1 MDHAQY
7 VNKVG
12 KQINDSTKMNVDID
26 NTSVTNI
33 VLIPHLETIYNQL
46 ESDLKK
52 NDPDFPFTQEDLIK
66 IGGYINCL
74 KKQINFYEI
83 QDIDN
88 DCILTEIEEHIE
100 EKKCPTSQCSHL
112 IKLTITKKWHRP

>member
-46 ESDLKK
+46 EFDLKK
-52 NDPDFPFTQEDLIK
+52 NDPDFPFTQEDLVK

-74 KKQINFYEI
+74 KKQINFYEV

-88 DCILTEIEEHIE
+88 DCILTETEKHIIQE
-100 EKKCPTSQCSHL
+100 
-112 IKLTITKKWHRP
+112 

>member
-26 NTSVTNI
+26 NTSITNI
-33 VLIPHLETIYNQL
+33 VLIPHLEVIYNQL

-66 IGGYINCL
+66 IGGYIKL
-74 KKQINFYEI
+74 FKKTNKF
-83 QDIDN
+83 
-88 DCILTEIEEHIE
+88 L
-100 EKKCPTSQCSHL
+100 
-112 IKLTITKKWHRP
+112 

>member
-12 KQINDSTKMNVDID
+12 KQINDSTKMNIDID

-66 IGGYINCL
+66 IGRYINCL

-88 DCILTEIEEHIE
+88 NCILTEIEEHIIQE
-100 EKKCPTSQCSHL
+100 
-112 IKLTITKKWHRP
+112 

>member
-12 KQINDSTKMNVDID
+12 KQINDSTKIDID

-88 DCILTEIEEHIE
+88 NCILTEIEEHIIQE
-100 EKKCPTSQCSHL
+100 
-112 IKLTITKKWHRP
+112 

>member
-33 VLIPHLETIYNQL
+33 VLIPHLEVIYNQL

-88 DCILTEIEEHIE
+88 DCILTEIEEDI
-100 EKKCPTSQCSHL
+100 
-112 IKLTITKKWHRP
+112 ID

>member
-52 NDPDFPFTQEDLIK
+52 NDPDFPFTHEDLIK

-88 DCILTEIEEHIE
+88 DCILTEIEEHIIQE
-100 EKKCPTSQCSHL
+100 
-112 IKLTITKKWHRP
+112 

>member
-33 VLIPHLETIYNQL
+33 VLIPHLEVIYNQL

-52 NDPDFPFTQEDLIK
+52 NDPVFPFTQEDLIK

-88 DCILTEIEEHIE
+88 DCILTEIEEHIIQE
-100 EKKCPTSQCSHL
+100 
-112 IKLTITKKWHRP
+112 

>member
-1 MDHAQY
+1 MDRAQY

-12 KQINDSTKMNVDID
+12 KQINDSTKMNIDID

-88 DCILTEIEEHIE
+88 DCILTEIEEHIIQE
-100 EKKCPTSQCSHL
+100 
-112 IKLTITKKWHRP
+112 

>member
-33 VLIPHLETIYNQL
+33 VLIPHLEVIYNQL

-88 DCILTEIEEHIE
+88 DCVLTEIEEHIIQE
-100 EKKCPTSQCSHL
+100 
-112 IKLTITKKWHRP
+112 

>member
-33 VLIPHLETIYNQL
+33 VLIPHLEVIYNQL
-46 ESDLKK
+46 ESDLKE

-88 DCILTEIEEHIE
+88 DCILTEIEEHIIQE
-100 EKKCPTSQCSHL
+100 
-112 IKLTITKKWHRP
+112 

>member
-12 KQINDSTKMNVDID
+12 KQINDSTKMNIDID

-33 VLIPHLETIYNQL
+33 VLIPHLEVIYNQL

-52 NDPDFPFTQEDLIK
+52 NDPDFPFTQEDLVK

-88 DCILTEIEEHIE
+88 DCILTEIEEHIIQE
-100 EKKCPTSQCSHL
+100 
-112 IKLTITKKWHRP
+112 

>member
-26 NTSVTNI
+26 NISVTNI
-33 VLIPHLETIYNQL
+33 VLIPHLEVIYNQL

-88 DCILTEIEEHIE
+88 DCILTEIEEHIIQE
-100 EKKCPTSQCSHL
+100 
-112 IKLTITKKWHRP
+112 

>member
-7 VNKVG
+7 VNKIG

-33 VLIPHLETIYNQL
+33 VLIPHLEVIYNQL

-88 DCILTEIEEHIE
+88 DCILTEIEEHIIQE
-100 EKKCPTSQCSHL
+100 
-112 IKLTITKKWHRP
+112 

>member
-33 VLIPHLETIYNQL
+33 VLIPHLEVIYNQL

-88 DCILTEIEEHIE
+88 GCILTEIEEHIIQE
-100 EKKCPTSQCSHL
+100 
-112 IKLTITKKWHRP
+112 

>member
-1 MDHAQY
+1 MDHARY

-12 KQINDSTKMNVDID
+12 KQINDSTKMNIDID

-33 VLIPHLETIYNQL
+33 VLIPHLEVIYNQL

-88 DCILTEIEEHIE
+88 DCILTEIEEHIIQE
-100 EKKCPTSQCSHL
+100 
-112 IKLTITKKWHRP
+112 

>member
-33 VLIPHLETIYNQL
+33 VLIPHFETIYNQL
-46 ESDLKK
+46 ESDVKK

-74 KKQINFYEI
+74 KKQINFYEV

-88 DCILTEIEEHIE
+88 DCILTETEKHIIQE
-100 EKKCPTSQCSHL
+100 
-112 IKLTITKKWHRP
+112 

>member
-12 KQINDSTKMNVDID
+12 KQINDFTKMNVDID

-33 VLIPHLETIYNQL
+33 VLIPHLEVIYNQL

-52 NDPDFPFTQEDLIK
+52 NDPDFPFTQEDLVK

-74 KKQINFYEI
+74 KKQINFYEV

-88 DCILTEIEEHIE
+88 DCILTETEKHIIQE
-100 EKKCPTSQCSHL
+100 
-112 IKLTITKKWHRP
+112 

>member
-12 KQINDSTKMNVDID
+12 KQINDFTKMNVDID

-33 VLIPHLETIYNQL
+33 VLIPHLEVIYNQL

-88 DCILTEIEEHIE
+88 DCILTEIEEHIIQE
-100 EKKCPTSQCSHL
+100 
-112 IKLTITKKWHRP
+112 

>member
-1 MDHAQY
+1 MGHAQY

-33 VLIPHLETIYNQL
+33 VLIPHLEVIYNQL

-88 DCILTEIEEHIE
+88 DCILTEIEEHIIQE
-100 EKKCPTSQCSHL
+100 
-112 IKLTITKKWHRP
+112 

>member
-12 KQINDSTKMNVDID
+12 KQVNDSTKMNVDID
-26 NTSVTNI
+26 NISVTNI

-52 NDPDFPFTQEDLIK
+52 NDPDFPFTQEDLVK

-74 KKQINFYEI
+74 KKQINFYEV

-88 DCILTEIEEHIE
+88 DCILTETEKHIIQE
-100 EKKCPTSQCSHL
+100 
-112 IKLTITKKWHRP
+112 

>member
-33 VLIPHLETIYNQL
+33 VLIPHLEVIYNQL
-46 ESDLKK
+46 ESGLKK

-88 DCILTEIEEHIE
+88 DCILTEIEEHIIQE
-100 EKKCPTSQCSHL
+100 
-112 IKLTITKKWHRP
+112 

>member
-33 VLIPHLETIYNQL
+33 VLIPQLEVIYNQL

-88 DCILTEIEEHIE
+88 DCILTEIEEHIIQE
-100 EKKCPTSQCSHL
+100 
-112 IKLTITKKWHRP
+112 

>member
-1 MDHAQY
+1 MDHTQY

-33 VLIPHLETIYNQL
+33 VLIPHLEVIYNQL

-88 DCILTEIEEHIE
+88 DCILTEIEEHIIQE
-100 EKKCPTSQCSHL
+100 
-112 IKLTITKKWHRP
+112 

>member
-52 NDPDFPFTQEDLIK
+52 NDPDFLFTQEDLIK

-88 DCILTEIEEHIE
+88 DCILTEIEEHIIQE
-100 EKKCPTSQCSHL
+100 
-112 IKLTITKKWHRP
+112 

>member
-12 KQINDSTKMNVDID
+12 KQINDSTKMNIDID

-33 VLIPHLETIYNQL
+33 VLIPHLKTIYNQL

-88 DCILTEIEEHIE
+88 DCILTETEKHIIQE
-100 EKKCPTSQCSHL
+100 
-112 IKLTITKKWHRP
+112 

>member
-12 KQINDSTKMNVDID
+12 KQINDSTKMNVGID

-33 VLIPHLETIYNQL
+33 VLIPHLEVIYNQL

-88 DCILTEIEEHIE
+88 DCILTEIEEHIIQE
-100 EKKCPTSQCSHL
+100 
-112 IKLTITKKWHRP
+112 

>member
-33 VLIPHLETIYNQL
+33 VLIPHLEVIYNQL

-83 QDIDN
+83 QDINN
-88 DCILTEIEEHIE
+88 DCILTEIEEHIIQE
-100 EKKCPTSQCSHL
+100 
-112 IKLTITKKWHRP
+112 

>member
-33 VLIPHLETIYNQL
+33 VLIPHLEVIYNQL

-52 NDPDFPFTQEDLIK
+52 NDPDFPFTQEDLVK

-88 DCILTEIEEHIE
+88 DCILTETEKHIIQE
-100 EKKCPTSQCSHL
+100 
-112 IKLTITKKWHRP
+112 

>member
-26 NTSVTNI
+26 NISVTNI

-88 DCILTEIEEHIE
+88 DCILTEIEEHIIQE
-100 EKKCPTSQCSHL
+100 
-112 IKLTITKKWHRP
+112 

>member
-33 VLIPHLETIYNQL
+33 VLIPHLEVIYNQL

-52 NDPDFPFTQEDLIK
+52 NDLDFPFTQEDLIK

-88 DCILTEIEEHIE
+88 DCILTEIEEHIIQE
-100 EKKCPTSQCSHL
+100 
-112 IKLTITKKWHRP
+112 

>member
-33 VLIPHLETIYNQL
+33 VLIPHLEVIYNQL

-88 DCILTEIEEHIE
+88 DCILTEIEEHIIQE
-100 EKKCPTSQCSHL
+100 
-112 IKLTITKKWHRP
+112 

>member
-12 KQINDSTKMNVDID
+12 KQINDSTKVNVDID

-33 VLIPHLETIYNQL
+33 VLIPHLEVIYNQL

-88 DCILTEIEEHIE
+88 DCILTEIEEHIIQE
-100 EKKCPTSQCSHL
+100 
-112 IKLTITKKWHRP
+112 

>member
-33 VLIPHLETIYNQL
+33 VLIPHLEVIYNQL

-52 NDPDFPFTQEDLIK
+52 NDPDFPFTQEDLVK

-88 DCILTEIEEHIE
+88 DCILTEIEEHIIQE
-100 EKKCPTSQCSHL
+100 
-112 IKLTITKKWHRP
+112 

>member
-33 VLIPHLETIYNQL
+33 VLIPHLEVIYNQL

-74 KKQINFYEI
+74 KKQINFYEV

-88 DCILTEIEEHIE
+88 DCILTEIEEHIIQE
-100 EKKCPTSQCSHL
+100 
-112 IKLTITKKWHRP
+112 

>member
-33 VLIPHLETIYNQL
+33 VLIHHLETIYNQL

-88 DCILTEIEEHIE
+88 NCILTEIEEHIIQE
-100 EKKCPTSQCSHL
+100 
-112 IKLTITKKWHRP
+112 

>member
-12 KQINDSTKMNVDID
+12 KQINDSTKMNIDID

-52 NDPDFPFTQEDLIK
+52 NDPDFPFTQEDLTK

-88 DCILTEIEEHIE
+88 DCILTEIEEHIIQE
-100 EKKCPTSQCSHL
+100 
-112 IKLTITKKWHRP
+112 